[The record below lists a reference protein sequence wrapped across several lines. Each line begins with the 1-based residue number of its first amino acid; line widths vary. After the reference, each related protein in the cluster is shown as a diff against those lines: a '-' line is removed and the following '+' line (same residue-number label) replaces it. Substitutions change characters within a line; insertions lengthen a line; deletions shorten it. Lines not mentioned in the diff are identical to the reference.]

1 MQYLTIN
8 DLIKV
13 LNLSRATIYRKIK
26 NKEFPTPIKQGKFS
40 YFKIDDI
47 EEWIKNLWFYS
58 IYKIAPP
65 LH

>member
-26 NKEFPTPIKQGKFS
+26 NKTFPFTKTQTDRRRI
-40 YFKIDDI
+40 IR
-47 EEWIKNLWFYS
+47 
-58 IYKIAPP
+58 
-65 LH
+65 

>member
-47 EEWIKNLWFYS
+47 EEWIKNL
-58 IYKIAPP
+58 
-65 LH
+65 